1 MKEERIKGDGVQ
13 KKRETKLKGSGD
25 ERNKKINK

>member
-13 KKRETKLKGSGD
+13 KKKETKLKGNGD
-25 ERNKKINK
+25 ERNKKTNK